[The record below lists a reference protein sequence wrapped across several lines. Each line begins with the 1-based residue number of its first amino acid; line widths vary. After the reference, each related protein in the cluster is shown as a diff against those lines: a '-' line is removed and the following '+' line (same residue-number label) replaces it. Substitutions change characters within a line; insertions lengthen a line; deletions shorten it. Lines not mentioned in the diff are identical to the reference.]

1 MPPLD
6 VSQLQLPDQD
16 LFVFYLKDNDV
27 QPV

>member
-6 VSQLQLPDQD
+6 VSQLQEPDQD